1 MKQQS
6 ENPTVSIVIPA
17 KNESGAVGGIV
28 AAARAECPDAEIIVV
43 DDGST
48 DATGSEAEAAGARV
62 IRHPESLG
70 NGAAVKTG
78 ARAAVGEIL
87 VFMDGD
93 GQHDPKELKLLLAKL
108 DEGYQMAVGARD
120 AGGHANVGR
129 LFANG
134 IYNAI
139 ASRLSGQRILD
150 LTSGYR
156 AVRASLF
163 RQFLYLLPNG
173 FSYPTTIT
181 MAFLRSG
188 FPVTFVPIRAAERE
202 GNGNSHIRPFRDGLR
217 FFVIIF
223 KIATLYAP
231 LKIYLPISGLFF
243 ATGLGYY
250 GYTYFTAHRL
260 TNMSVLIF
268 SAAVII
274 FLIGLISEQIT
285 ALTYRQN

>member
-1 MKQQS
+1 MTDQT
-6 ENPTVSIVIPA
+6 ENPTISIVIPT
-17 KNESGAVGGIV
+17 KNEASAVGSVV
-28 AAARAECPDAEIIVV
+28 AAARAECPQAEIIVV

-48 DATGSEAEAAGARV
+48 DATASVAEQAGARV
-62 IRHPESLG
+62 VRHPESLG

-78 ARAAVGEIL
+78 ARAARGEIL

-93 GQHDPKELKLLLAKL
+93 GQHDPREVKKLLAKL
-108 DEGYQMAVGARD
+108 DEGYQMAIGARD
-120 AGGHANVGR
+120 SGGHANVGR

-134 IYNAI
+134 IYNVI
-139 ASRLSGQRILD
+139 ASHLSGQRILD

-163 RQFLYLLPNG
+163 KQFLYLLPNG

-188 FPVTFVPIRAAERE
+188 FPVTFVPIQAAERE
-202 GNGNSHIRPFRDGLR
+202 GNSHIRPLRDGLR

-231 LKIYLPISGLFF
+231 LKIYLPLSGLFF
-243 ATGLGYY
+243 TTGMGYY
-250 GYTYFTAHRL
+250 AYTYFTAHRL
-260 TNMSVLIF
+260 TNMSVLIL

>member
-1 MKQQS
+1 MSKDMDK
-6 ENPTVSIVIPA
+6 PAISIVIPA
-17 KNESGAVGGIV
+17 KNEASVLGEVV
-28 AAARAECPDAEIIVV
+28 SAAREECPDAEIIVV

-48 DATGSEAEAAGARV
+48 DATASVAEQAGARV

-70 NGAAVKTG
+70 NGAAVKAG
-78 ARAAVGEIL
+78 ARAARGEVL

-93 GQHDPKELKLLLAKL
+93 GQHNPREVGHLLQKL

-120 AGGHANVGR
+120 SGGHANLGR

-134 IYNAI
+134 VYNAI
-139 ASRLSGQRILD
+139 ASWLSGQRIID

-156 AVRASLF
+156 VVRASLF

-188 FPVTFVPIRAAERE
+188 FPVTFVPIQAAERS
-202 GNGNSHIRPFRDGLR
+202 GKSHIRPFRDGLR

-231 LKIYLPISGLFF
+231 LKIFLPISGIFF
-243 ATGLGYY
+243 CTGLAYY
-250 GYTYFTAHRL
+250 GYTYITSHTL

-268 SAAVII
+268 SASVII